1 MATRQAFMLAVTIC
15 VGSSLSHG
23 GTSTLPFQIGALVA
37 GSGRSAAQAGVF
49 GSAESIALAVSMVL
63 ISPWVGRISPRLI
76 AIAGCA
82 VALVA
87 NWSLLWVQAATVQIA
102 LGAMAG
108 GGYGLVFAATVAA
121 AAATPEPDR
130 MYAIGNG
137 GALVL
142 ISALLAALPVVAAH
156 AGPLAIFAALGAL
169 ALGSSPFF
177 LTFRVGKPVD
187 TPQLSAWRTPGAAGL
202 LVSWI
207 LYSGG
212 TAAVYAFS
220 ERIGAG
226 IALTSTQIATVLS
239 SGLFVGLLGAAAAA
253 ALGRRVKRQWALIVG
268 IVGSG
273 LSCLALGYASSLLT
287 FAIDIFAY
295 WIFCMF
301 LYSYLLGTAAVLDP
315 AGRVGT
321 LGGGLEKMGVA
332 VGVFAAGQLAQHASY
347 SATGLLGLA
356 CCLVGLAVGFPS
368 VFRALSRLDKE
379 PLPPVLLR
387 E

>member
-1 MATRQAFMLAVTIC
+1 MLAVTIC
-15 VGSSLSHG
+15 VGSSLAHG

-37 GSGRSAAQAGVF
+37 GSGRNAAQAGVF

-63 ISPWVGRISPRLI
+63 ISPWVGRIVPRLI
-76 AIAGCA
+76 AIGGCA

-87 NWSLLWVQAATVQIA
+87 NMSLMWVQAPEPQIA
-102 LGAMAG
+102 LGALAG
-108 GGYGLVFAATVAA
+108 SGYGLVFAATVAA

-142 ISALLAALPVVAAH
+142 ISALLAGLPLVAH
-156 AGPLAIFAALGAL
+156 RTGPLGIFAALGVL
-169 ALGSSPFF
+169 ALISSPFF
-177 LTFRVGKPVD
+177 LTFRVGKQLD

-202 LVSWI
+202 LLSWV
-207 LYSGG
+207 LYSCG

-226 IALTSTQIATVLS
+226 IGLTNTEIATVLS

-253 ALGRRVKRQWALIVG
+253 ALGRRVNRRIALIVG

-273 LSCLALGYASSLLT
+273 LSCLALGLASSLFT

-301 LYSYLLGTAAVLDP
+301 LYSYLLGTAAVLDS

-321 LGGGLEKMGVA
+321 LGGGLEKLGVA
-332 VGVFAAGQLAQHASY
+332 GGVFAAGQLAQHATY
-347 SATGLLGLA
+347 SATGVLGLA
-356 CCLVGLAVGFPS
+356 CCLLGLTIGFPS
-368 VFRALSRLDKE
+368 VFRALARLEKE
-379 PLPPVLLR
+379 PATPVLLR